1 MKKYIFIEHA
11 IRGNDMRKDFSKLQK
26 CYISVVFS
34 CVQDF
39 QALWHKVCKI
49 LCLSNNR
56 TQICFRVILNYLN
69 IFTVDIAHYSTP
81 NSVQIIQ
88 AQNSCRVIEYLSLTA
103 VVSSNHILCILQRY
117 LILHIDEK
125 YIEYHYVF
133 PTD

>member
-1 MKKYIFIEHA
+1 MKKCIFIEHA
-11 IRGNDMRKDFSKLQK
+11 IGGNDMRKNISKLQK

-34 CVQDF
+34 CFQDF

-56 TQICFRVILNYLN
+56 SQICFRVILNYLN
-69 IFTVDIAHYSTP
+69 IFTVDITHYSTP
-81 NSVQIIQ
+81 NSVQKIQ
-88 AQNSCRVIEYLSLTA
+88 VQASCRVIKYLSLTA
-103 VVSSNHILCILQRY
+103 VVSLNHILCLLQRY

-133 PTD
+133 HTD